1 MRLCVHYIVMKKE
14 SLYARIAIIV
24 SLGVL
29 AYIALDIKPFTFEN
43 TEFLGWVVAALSA
56 STAILLWWNIQNYF
70 LFKRTIE
77 EDTKRIVQ
85 KVIEDK
91 SSNLEGLITFV
102 RYIDFYNRHIDEKAI
117 DGFIQ
122 AIGKINNSTEK
133 EGLNDILFC
142 LIEITK
148 RYNEKG
154 NTCHIYRGKRSDYLD
169 VLSKV
174 DLEGI
179 EKVKKFISDANELS
193 Y

>member
-14 SLYARIAIIV
+14 SWALLLSSVAVLISLVTLCVACPHKAELGFDYQGVIV
-24 SLGVL
+24 GILSLLV
-29 AYIALDIKPFTFEN
+29 T
-43 TEFLGWVVAALSA
+43 
-56 STAILLWWNIQNYF
+56 LLIQNYF

>member
-14 SLYARIAIIV
+14 SWYARIAIIV

-102 RYIDFYNRHIDEKAI
+102 RYIDFYNRHIDENAI
-117 DGFIQ
+117 DRFIQ
-122 AIGKINNSTEK
+122 AI
-133 EGLNDILFC
+133 
-142 LIEITK
+142 
-148 RYNEKG
+148 
-154 NTCHIYRGKRSDYLD
+154 
-169 VLSKV
+169 
-174 DLEGI
+174 
-179 EKVKKFISDANELS
+179 
-193 Y
+193 

>member
-1 MRLCVHYIVMKKE
+1 MKKE
-14 SLYARIAIIV
+14 SWYARIAIIV

-91 SSNLEGLITFV
+91 SIRRG
-102 RYIDFYNRHIDEKAI
+102 
-117 DGFIQ
+117 
-122 AIGKINNSTEK
+122 
-133 EGLNDILFC
+133 
-142 LIEITK
+142 EISVFSIVPIMK
-148 RYNEKG
+148 M
-154 NTCHIYRGKRSDYLD
+154 SL
-169 VLSKV
+169 
-174 DLEGI
+174 
-179 EKVKKFISDANELS
+179 
-193 Y
+193 